1 MGKFGIFEAKMSA
14 EMRRRV
20 QNRSKW
26 SEFEGFA
33 GPERR
38 LLCAII
44 RERV

>member
-1 MGKFGIFEAKMSA
+1 MGKFGIFEAKTSDK
-14 EMRRRV
+14 MRKRV

-26 SEFEGFA
+26 NEFEGFA

>member
-1 MGKFGIFEAKMSA
+1 MGKFGMFEAKMSA
-14 EMRRRV
+14 EMRKRV
-20 QNRSKW
+20 QNRSRRN
-26 SEFEGFA
+26 EFEGFA